1 MSRLAKKPIV
11 IPNGVDFKFQDQIV
25 TLKGAKGSLSKEMP
39 KGISIAHEGKEI
51 IVTIDENQ
59 LEYSMWGLY
68 HALINSMIEGVS
80 KGFQKKLSLV
90 GVGYRAT
97 LKGDTLEL
105 ALGFSHPSLVKI
117 PAGIK
122 VTVDKNVA
130 ILVEGCDHNLLDNLQ
145 LTFDLS
151 DRLSRIKVKVYV
163 MKMKSYVRKQ
173 EKLQKQ
179 NKG

>member
-130 ILVEGCDHNLLDNLQ
+130 ILVEGCDAQSVGQFAANVRSIRPPEPYKGKGVRYEDE
-145 LTFDLS
+145 
-151 DRLSRIKVKVYV
+151 V
-163 MKMKSYVRKQ
+163 VRK
-173 EKLQKQ
+173 KAGKTA
-179 NKG
+179 KAK

>member
-68 HALINSMIEGVS
+68 HALINSIIEGVS
-80 KGFQKKLSLV
+80 KGFQKKAFVS
-90 GVGYRAT
+90 G
-97 LKGDTLEL
+97 
-105 ALGFSHPSLVKI
+105 
-117 PAGIK
+117 
-122 VTVDKNVA
+122 
-130 ILVEGCDHNLLDNLQ
+130 
-145 LTFDLS
+145 
-151 DRLSRIKVKVYV
+151 SRIQ
-163 MKMKSYVRKQ
+163 SYFKR
-173 EKLQKQ
+173 
-179 NKG
+179 

>member
-11 IPNGVDFKFQDQIV
+11 IPNGVDFTFQNHVV
-25 TLKGAKGSLSKEMP
+25 TVKGAKGSLAKEMP

-59 LEYSMWGLY
+59 MEYSMWGLY

-130 ILVEGCDHNLLDNLQ
+130 ILVEGCDAQSVGQFAANVR
-145 LTFDLS
+145 S
-151 DRLSRIKVKVYV
+151 IRPPEPYKGKGVRYEGEV
-163 MKMKSYVRKQ
+163 VRK
-173 EKLQKQ
+173 KAGKTA
-179 NKG
+179 KAK

>member
-59 LEYSMWGLY
+59 MEYSMWGLY

-130 ILVEGCDHNLLDNLQ
+130 ILVEGCDAQSVGQFAANVR
-145 LTFDLS
+145 S
-151 DRLSRIKVKVYV
+151 IRPPEPYKGKGVRYEGEV
-163 MKMKSYVRKQ
+163 VRK
-173 EKLQKQ
+173 KAGKTA
-179 NKG
+179 KAK